1 MTVLLTGGA
10 GYIGSHTALTL
21 LEEGWDVVV
30 ADNLANSSAESLRRV
45 EEITGRKLRFYEMD
59 IADRSALRRVFEEND
74 IAAVIHFAGL
84 KAVGESVKE
93 PLRYYRV
100 NLDATL
106 SLLECMAEYK
116 TRSIVFSSSAT
127 VYGEGTPPFI
137 EGVSPRGC
145 TNPYGWTKYMI
156 EQIITDAAAA
166 NGFSAVLLRYFNP
179 VGAHPSGRIGEDP
192 QGVPNNLMPYIA
204 QVACGRREKLTVF
217 GGDYPTPDGS
227 CIRDYIH
234 ICDLAEGHSRAL
246 SYALEHEGVE
256 AINLGRGK
264 GVSVLELVHAW
275 EAANEMELPHVI
287 GARRP
292 GDIPENYADASLAEK
307 LLGWRATRSVE
318 DMCRYTWNWQRN
330 NPYGYGSAD

>member
-1 MTVLLTGGA
+1 
-10 GYIGSHTALTL
+10 
-21 LEEGWDVVV
+21 VVV
-30 ADNLANSSAESLRRV
+30 ADNLINSSAEALQRV
-45 EEITGRKLRFYEMD
+45 EELAGRKLRFYKIDVE
-59 IADRSALRRVFEEND
+59 DREALCRVFEEND

-84 KAVGESVKE
+84 KAVGESVVQ
-93 PLRYYRV
+93 PLHYYRV

-137 EGVSPRGC
+137 EDVSPRGC

-156 EQIITDAAAA
+156 EQIITDAAAV

-192 QGVPNNLMPYIA
+192 QNIPNNLMPYIA

-246 SYALEHEGVE
+246 SYALSHEGVKTV
-256 AINLGRGK
+256 NLGRGK

-275 EAANEMELPHVI
+275 ESANGMKLPCVI
-287 GARRP
+287 GERRP
-292 GDIPENYADASLAEK
+292 GDIPASYADAALAEK
-307 LLGWRATRSVE
+307 LFGWRAQRSVE
-318 DMCRYTWNWQRN
+318 DMCRDAWNWQRQ
-330 NPYGYGSAD
+330 NPQGYGSSD

>member
-1 MTVLLTGGA
+1 
-10 GYIGSHTALTL
+10 
-21 LEEGWDVVV
+21 
-30 ADNLANSSAESLRRV
+30 
-45 EEITGRKLRFYEMD
+45 
-59 IADRSALRRVFEEND
+59 
-74 IAAVIHFAGL
+74 
-84 KAVGESVKE
+84 
-93 PLRYYRV
+93 
-100 NLDATL
+100 
-106 SLLECMAEYK
+106 
-116 TRSIVFSSSAT
+116 
-127 VYGEGTPPFI
+127 
-137 EGVSPRGC
+137 
-145 TNPYGWTKYMI
+145 MI

-275 EAANEMELPHVI
+275 ETANAMALPHVI

-292 GDIPENYADASLAEK
+292 GDIPENYADASRAEK
-307 LLGWRATRSVE
+307 LLDWRAQRSVE
-318 DMCRYTWNWQRN
+318 DMCRDTWNWQRQ
-330 NPYGYGSAD
+330 NPYGYASAD